1 MLSNRVI
8 LNLDEEL
15 IACID
20 SEKERTG
27 ATRNS
32 VVARILGRHF
42 EEQQAKRRLHDAWVM
57 AEVERSIKSADEEPL
72 SDHEDALKHIHSI
85 INKARKQNAAQVV

>member
-1 MLSNRVI
+1 MSSRVI

-15 IACID
+15 VARLD

-32 VVARILGRHF
+32 IVSRILERYF
-42 EEQQAKRRLHDAWVM
+42 EERQAKQRLYDAWFT
-57 AEVERSIKSADEEPL
+57 AEVERGIRSAEEEPL
-72 SDHEDALKHIHSI
+72 IEHEDALKRVRATIS
-85 INKARKQNAAQVV
+85 KARKQNAAQVV

>member
-1 MLSNRVI
+1 MLSHRVI

-15 IACID
+15 VACID

-32 VVARILGRHF
+32 VVSRILGRHF
-42 EEQQAKRRLHDAWVM
+42 EEQQTKRRLYDTWLM
-57 AEVERSIKSADEEPL
+57 AEIERSIKSADEEPL
-72 SDHEDALKHIHSI
+72 VEHEDALKQIHSI
-85 INKARKQNAAQVV
+85 INKARKQNAAQMI